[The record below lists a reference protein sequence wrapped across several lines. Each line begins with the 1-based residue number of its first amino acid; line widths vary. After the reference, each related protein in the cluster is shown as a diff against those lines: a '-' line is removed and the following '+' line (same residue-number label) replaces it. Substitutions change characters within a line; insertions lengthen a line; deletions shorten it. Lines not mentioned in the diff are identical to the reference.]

1 MREDQ
6 PYKLIFY
13 GDDFT
18 GSTDALEFLC
28 LYGAR
33 TVLFME
39 VPDKAMLERFPGID
53 AFGVAGKTRS
63 LATNEM
69 KEVLEKDFAQLS
81 VFQTSII
88 HYKVCSTF
96 DSSPAIGSI
105 GMAMDLGA
113 AIFKTPLV
121 PVLGGMPLIGRYC
134 VFSNLFVRMGI
145 GTSGAIHRLDRHPSM
160 SKHPVTPADEAD
172 LRLHLGKQTSKHIGA
187 IDVDLMQRP
196 SLEWLNNLKGD
207 EDAVV
212 LDAMTAEDLMK
223 IGAWLDER
231 SHLAPF
237 FTIGSSGIEAALGMY
252 WKSKGILNGNFQ
264 SQRIKK
270 EGAMLVVSGSQS
282 PITQSQI
289 EFARANE
296 YPVHVITADA
306 LAASPDATL
315 INTIVEQSM
324 EGKPVVVHS
333 GSRNASVLDAELLGN
348 YYGQLVREISA
359 RIQLGKLIVCGG
371 DTSSHTARALGITAV
386 EMIGS
391 CIHGAPLCRTY
402 STYEEID
409 GMEMNFKGGQ
419 LGPPEYFEMI
429 KTI

>member
-1 MREDQ
+1 MREGQ
-6 PYKLIFY
+6 TYKLIFY

-33 TVLFME
+33 AVLFME
-39 VPDKAMLERFPGID
+39 VPDKSMLESFPGID

-69 KEVLEKDFAQLS
+69 KEVLDKDFAQLS
-81 VFQTSII
+81 TFQTSII

-113 AIFKTPLV
+113 KIFKTPLV

-160 SKHPVTPADEAD
+160 SKHPVTPSEEAD
-172 LRLHLGKQTSKHIGA
+172 LRLHLGRQTNKRIGA
-187 IDVDLMQRP
+187 IDIDHMQHP
-196 SLEWLNNLKGD
+196 SSDWMRHLEGD
-207 EDAVV
+207 EEAVV
-212 LDAMTAEDLMK
+212 LDAMTEEDLLK

-231 SHLAPF
+231 SSNARM
-237 FTIGSSGIEAALGMY
+237 FTIGSSGIEAALGMH
-252 WKSKGILNGNFQ
+252 WKSNEILKGIDHPLRKQ
-264 SQRIKK
+264 K

-282 PITQSQI
+282 PISHAQI

-306 LAASPDATL
+306 LGTEPDSSL
-315 INTIVEQSM
+315 INTIVAQCE

-333 GSRNASVLDAELLGN
+333 GSRNASVVDAELLGN
-348 YYGQLVREISA
+348 FYGKLVREISV
-359 RIQLGKLIVCGG
+359 RIPLGKLVICGG

-386 EMIGS
+386 EMVGS
-391 CIHGAPLCRTY
+391 YIHGAPLCKVF
-402 STYEEID
+402 STFKEID

-419 LGPPEYFEMI
+419 VGPPEYFEVI

>member
-1 MREDQ
+1 MGKSQ
-6 PYKLIFY
+6 AYKLIFY
-13 GDDFT
+13 GNDFT
-18 GSTDALEFLC
+18 GSTDALAFLC
-28 LYGAR
+28 LHGAR
-33 TVLFME
+33 AVLFME
-39 VPDKAMLERFPGID
+39 VPNKSMLELFPGID

-81 VFQTSII
+81 AFQTSII

-113 AIFKTPLV
+113 KIFRTPLV

-145 GTSGAIHRLDRHPSM
+145 GTSGAVHRLDRHPSM
-160 SKHPVTPADEAD
+160 SKHPVTPSDEAD
-172 LRLHLGKQTSKHIGA
+172 LRLHLGRQTNKRIGT
-187 IDVDLMQRP
+187 IDIDHMQHPYCDWMRH
-196 SLEWLNNLKGD
+196 LKGD
-207 EDAVV
+207 EEAVV
-212 LDAMTAEDLMK
+212 LDAMTKEDLLK

-231 SHLAPF
+231 SSNVRM

-252 WKSKGILNGNFQ
+252 WQSKGVLNGIVQ
-264 SQRIKK
+264 SQRNKK

-282 PITQSQI
+282 PITQAQI
-289 EFARANE
+289 EFARSHK

-306 LAASPDATL
+306 LAEAPEASL
-315 INTIVEQSM
+315 INTIVEQSI
-324 EGKPVVVHS
+324 EGKSVVVHS
-333 GSRNASVLDAELLGN
+333 GSRNASVLDVELLGN
-348 YYGQLVREISA
+348 YYGMLVREISY

-391 CIHGAPLCRTY
+391 YIHGAPLCRAY

-419 LGPPEYFEMI
+419 VGPPEYFEMI

>member
-1 MREDQ
+1 MKEDDT
-6 PYKLIFY
+6 YKLIFY

-33 TVLFME
+33 AVLFME
-39 VPDKAMLERFPGID
+39 VPDKSMLERFPGLD

-63 LATNEM
+63 LATHEM
-69 KEVLEKDFAQLS
+69 KEVLERDFAQLS
-81 VFQTSII
+81 AFQTSII

-113 AIFKTPLV
+113 TFFKTPLV

-145 GTSGAIHRLDRHPSM
+145 GTSGSIHRLDRHPSM

-172 LRLHLGKQTSKHIGA
+172 LRLHLGRQTTKRIGA
-187 IDVDLMQRP
+187 IDINHMQRP
-196 SLEWLNNLKGD
+196 SNEWITNLKGD

-231 SHLAPF
+231 IQPAPL

-289 EFARANE
+289 EFARSQA

-306 LAASPDATL
+306 LAAAPDASL
-315 INTIVEQSM
+315 INTIVEQSI
-324 EGKPVVVHS
+324 EGNPVVVHS
-333 GSRNASVLDAELLGN
+333 GSRSKSLLDAELLGN
-348 YYGQLVREISA
+348 YYGMLVREVSS
-359 RIQLGKLIVCGG
+359 RIQLAKLIVCGG

-386 EMIGS
+386 EMISS
-391 CIHGAPLCRTY
+391 CIHGAPLCRAY

-419 LGPPEYFEMI
+419 LGPPEYFDMI

>member
-1 MREDQ
+1 MSKGQ
-6 PYKLIFY
+6 TYKLIFY

-33 TVLFME
+33 AVLFME
-39 VPDKAMLERFPGID
+39 VPDQAMLERFPGLD

-69 KEVLEKDFAQLS
+69 KEVLEKDFGQLS
-81 VFQTSII
+81 KFHTACI

-113 AIFKTPLV
+113 TFFKTPLV
-121 PVLGGMPLIGRYC
+121 PVLGGMPLIGRFC
-134 VFSNLFVRMGI
+134 AFSNLFVRMGI
-145 GTSGAIHRLDRHPSM
+145 GTSGAIYRLDRHPSM
-160 SKHPVTPADEAD
+160 SKHPITPADEAD
-172 LRLHLGKQTSKHIGA
+172 LRLHLGSQTTKRIGA
-187 IDVDLMQRP
+187 IDINHMQRP
-196 SLEWLNNLKGD
+196 SNEWMTNLKGD
-207 EDAVV
+207 EEAVV
-212 LDAMTAEDLMK
+212 LDAMTAEDLIK

-231 SHLAPF
+231 SQPAPL

-252 WKSKGILNGNFQ
+252 WKSKGILKGNFQ

-306 LAASPDATL
+306 LAASPDASL
-315 INTIVEQSM
+315 INTIVEESLK
-324 EGKPVVVHS
+324 GKPVVVHS
-333 GSRNASVLDAELLGN
+333 GSRNPSVVDAELLGN
-348 YYGQLVREISA
+348 YYGRLVREISS
-359 RIQLGKLIVCGG
+359 RIQLGKLIICGG

-386 EMIGS
+386 EMMGS
-391 CIHGAPLCRTY
+391 YIHGAPLCRAY
-402 STYEEID
+402 SQYATID

-419 LGPPEYFEMI
+419 VGPPEYFEVI
-429 KTI
+429 NTI

>member
-1 MREDQ
+1 MSKGQ
-6 PYKLIFY
+6 TYKLIFY

-33 TVLFME
+33 AVLFME
-39 VPDKAMLERFPGID
+39 VPDQAMLERFPGLD

-69 KEVLEKDFAQLS
+69 KEVLEKDFGQLS
-81 VFQTSII
+81 KFQTACI

-105 GMAMDLGA
+105 GLAMDLGA
-113 AIFKTPLV
+113 AIFKTPLI

-172 LRLHLGKQTSKHIGA
+172 LRLHLGKQTTKRIGA
-187 IDVDLMQRP
+187 IDFEHMQRP
-196 SLEWLNNLKGD
+196 SSEWLTNLKGD

-212 LDAMTAEDLMK
+212 LDAMVAEDLMK
-223 IGAWLDER
+223 IGDWLDER
-231 SHLAPF
+231 SDLVPL
-237 FTIGSSGIEAALGMY
+237 FTIGSSGIEAALCMH

-282 PITQSQI
+282 PITQAQI
-289 EFARANE
+289 DFARAHE

-306 LAASPDATL
+306 LVSAPDAAL
-315 INTIVEQSM
+315 VDTIVEQSIL
-324 EGKPVVVHS
+324 GQPVVVHT
-333 GSRNASVLDAELLGN
+333 GSRNASTLDPELLGN
-348 YYGQLVREISA
+348 YYGKLVREIST
-359 RIQLGKLIVCGG
+359 RIKLTKLIICGG

-391 CIHGAPLCRTY
+391 YIHGAPLCRAY
-402 STYEEID
+402 SKYAAID

-419 LGPPEYFEMI
+419 VGPPEYFEVI
-429 KTI
+429 NTI

>member
-1 MREDQ
+1 MQ
-6 PYKLIFY
+6 VIPKYKLIFY

-33 TVLFME
+33 AVLFME
-39 VPDKAMLERFPGID
+39 VPDQAMLERFPGID

-69 KEVLEKDFAQLS
+69 KEVLEKDFVQLS
-81 VFQTSII
+81 QFQTAFI

-96 DSSPAIGSI
+96 DSSPSIGSI

-113 AIFKTPLV
+113 AIFKTTLV

-145 GTSGAIHRLDRHPSM
+145 GTTGAIHRLDRHPSM

-172 LRLHLGKQTSKHIGA
+172 LRLHLGRQTTKHIGA
-187 IDVDLMQRP
+187 IDIDLLQRP
-196 SLEWLNNLKGD
+196 YSAWLTHLQAD
-207 EDAVV
+207 EEAVV
-212 LDAMTAEDLMK
+212 LDAMTTEDLMK

-231 SHLAPF
+231 SHHASL
-237 FTIGSSGIEAALGMY
+237 FTIGSSGIEAALCMY
-252 WKSKGILNGNFQ
+252 WKSKGMLNGNFQ

-282 PITQSQI
+282 PITQEQI
-289 EFARANE
+289 EFARSHG

-306 LAASPDATL
+306 LAAAPDASL
-315 INTIVEQSM
+315 IDTIVKQSI

-348 YYGQLVREISA
+348 YYGKLVREISS

-371 DTSSHTARALGITAV
+371 DTSSHAARALGIIAV

-391 CIHGAPLCRTY
+391 YIHGAPLCRAY
-402 STYEEID
+402 SSYPEID

-419 LGPPEYFEMI
+419 VGPPEYFEVI

>member
-1 MREDQ
+1 MGERQ
-6 PYKLIFY
+6 AYKLIFY

-28 LYGAR
+28 LHGAR
-33 TVLFME
+33 AVLFME
-39 VPDKAMLERFPGID
+39 VPDNSMLERFSGLD

-69 KEVLEKDFAQLS
+69 KEVLEKDFALLS
-81 VFQTSII
+81 AFQTSII

-96 DSSPAIGSI
+96 DSSPTIGSI

-113 AIFKTPLV
+113 AIFRTPLV

-145 GTSGAIHRLDRHPSM
+145 GTSGAVHRLDRHPSM
-160 SKHPVTPADEAD
+160 SKHPVTPSDEAD
-172 LRLHLGKQTSKHIGA
+172 LRLHLGRQTNKRIGA
-187 IDVDLMQRP
+187 IDIDHMQHPYCDWMRH
-196 SLEWLNNLKGD
+196 LKGD
-207 EDAVV
+207 EEAVV
-212 LDAMTAEDLMK
+212 LDAMTKEDLLK

-231 SHLAPF
+231 SSNVRM

-252 WKSKGILNGNFQ
+252 WQSKGVLNGIGQ
-264 SQRIKK
+264 SQRNKK

-282 PITQSQI
+282 PITHAQI
-289 EFARANE
+289 EFARSHK

-306 LAASPDATL
+306 LAAAPEASL
-315 INTIVEQSM
+315 INTIVEQSI

-348 YYGQLVREISA
+348 YYGKLVREISS

-391 CIHGAPLCRTY
+391 YIHGAPLCRAY

-419 LGPPEYFEMI
+419 VGPPEYFEMI

>member
-1 MREDQ
+1 MKEDHT
-6 PYKLIFY
+6 YKLIFY

-33 TVLFME
+33 AVLFME
-39 VPDKAMLERFPGID
+39 VPDESMLERFPGLD

-63 LATNEM
+63 LATDEM

-81 VFQTSII
+81 AFQTSII

-96 DSSPAIGSI
+96 DSSPSIGST

-113 AIFKTPLV
+113 TIFKTPLV

-172 LRLHLGKQTSKHIGA
+172 LRLHLGKQTTKRIGA
-187 IDVDLMQRP
+187 IDINHMQRP
-196 SLEWLNNLKGD
+196 SHEWMTNLKGD

-212 LDAMTAEDLMK
+212 LDAMTAEDLIK

-231 SHLAPF
+231 RQPAPLF
-237 FTIGSSGIEAALGMY
+237 SIGSSGIEAALGMH
-252 WKSKGILNGNFQ
+252 WKIKGILNGNFQ
-264 SQRIKK
+264 SHRIKK

-289 EFARANE
+289 EFARSHE
-296 YPVHVITADA
+296 YHVHVITADA
-306 LAASPDATL
+306 LAAAPDASL
-315 INTIVEQSM
+315 INTIVEQSI

-333 GSRNASVLDAELLGN
+333 GSRSKSLLDAELLGN
-348 YYGQLVREISA
+348 YYGKLVREVSS

-391 CIHGAPLCRTY
+391 CIHGAPLCRAY

-419 LGPPEYFEMI
+419 LGPPEYFDMI